1 MKKTLQTW
9 IVGMMLIAWNCG
21 DFSAAEIP
29 KDTLVIGMQTASAIS
44 LDPAKAYE
52 YTSAILVNQLYDKLV
67 DFAPDDVTRPMPEL
81 AESWDIS
88 EDGKTWTFHLRKDA
102 FFHSGN
108 PVNAEAVVFSL
119 RRAIA
124 LQGGPSWLLTQF
136 GMTPETIE
144 KVDDATVR
152 ITLDQGYA
160 PGIFLAALAY
170 TIGGIVDPALVKQF
184 EQDGDAGSAWL
195 NEHSAGS
202 GAYRL
207 ERAIQNEHFA
217 LQANERY
224 WKTSIPMKNII
235 FQNVPEAVNRLM
247 MLQHGDIDI
256 AWDMQPEQL
265 RQLREESPDMQI
277 FTAPVF
283 SLRYLA
289 MNVGY
294 EPFRNPMVRD
304 AIRYAIDYDAIV
316 THILEGAAV
325 KAQTFLP
332 FQEIF
337 ASNPATPYTYDLENA
352 KRLLTEAG
360 YPDGFDV
367 ELLCATDQIP
377 SDIAQKMQSDFGK
390 IGIRVK
396 VTSMP
401 AAQVSK
407 SFRGRNFQMV
417 VATWSSDYADPDAN
431 AKPFAHASSVGDD
444 AAVKQIA
451 WRCQYVNQETSRLV
465 EEAVRESDA
474 AKRTALYHQIT
485 EMILDD
491 GPFAI
496 LYYPL
501 QQYALR
507 PEIKGFTPSPLF
519 FLHDFSM
526 VRKE

>member
-1 MKKTLQTW
+1 MKRMLQLW
-9 IVGMMLIAWNCG
+9 IIGIFGMLWHYGHAP
-21 DFSAAEIP
+21 AAELP
-29 KDTLVIGMQTASAIS
+29 KDTLIIGMQTASTIS
-44 LDPAKAYE
+44 LDPARAYE

-67 DFAPDDVTRPMPEL
+67 DFAPDDVTRPVPEL
-81 AESWDIS
+81 AESWEVS
-88 EDGKTWTFHLRKDA
+88 EDGNTWTFHLRKDA
-102 FFHSGN
+102 LFHSGN
-108 PVNAEAVVFSL
+108 PVNADAVVFSL

-136 GMTPETIE
+136 GMTPESVQ
-144 KVDDATVR
+144 KVDDATVQ
-152 ITLDQGYA
+152 IVLDQPYA

-170 TIGGIVDPALVKQF
+170 TIGGIVDPAMVKQF
-184 EQDGDAGSAWL
+184 EQDGDSGSAWL

-224 WKTSIPMKNII
+224 WKMSVPMKHII
-235 FQNVPEAVNRLM
+235 FQNVPEAMNQLM
-247 MLQHGDIDI
+247 MLQNGDIDL
-256 AWDMQPEQL
+256 AWNLLPGQL
-265 RQLREESPDMQI
+265 QQLREESPTVQI
-277 FTAPVF
+277 SATPVF

-294 EPFRNPMVRD
+294 EPLSKPLVRD
-304 AIRYAIDYDAIV
+304 AIRYAIDYDTIV

-332 FQEIF
+332 FEAMF
-337 ASNPATPYTYDLENA
+337 ASNPATPYAYDLEKA
-352 KRLLTEAG
+352 KRLLIEAG

-390 IGIRVK
+390 IGIRVT

-407 SFRGRNFQMV
+407 SFRGRSFQMAL
-417 VATWSSDYADPDAN
+417 ATWASDYADPDAN
-431 AKPFAHASSVGDD
+431 AKPFAHANSLGDD

-451 WRCQYVNQETSRLV
+451 WRCQYVNQETSRMV
-465 EEAVRESDA
+465 EKAVRESDA
-474 AKRTALYHQIT
+474 VQRAALYRQIT
-485 EMILDD
+485 EKILHD
-491 GPFAI
+491 GPVAI

-501 QQYALR
+501 QLYALR
-507 PEIKGFTPSPLF
+507 PEIKGFVPSPLF
-519 FLHDFSM
+519 FLHDFSS
-526 VRKE
+526 VWKE